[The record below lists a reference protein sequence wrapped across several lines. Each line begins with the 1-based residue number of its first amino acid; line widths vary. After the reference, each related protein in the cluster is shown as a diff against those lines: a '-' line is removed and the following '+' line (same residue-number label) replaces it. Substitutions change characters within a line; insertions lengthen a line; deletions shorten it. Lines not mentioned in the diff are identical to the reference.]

1 MKDYKKY
8 PVLISLHKA
17 GSTWVNS
24 FIHKLYRKIGVTLP
38 PNNNYTE
45 IFGDLHD
52 PSKAFNP
59 LNYNERIK
67 LLEKLRLFG
76 LEVNAKHHVPEI
88 KSIWPWF
95 KEFYKNHDVLVLK
108 RRNLEGHFISQL
120 FNDCLTKQM
129 PYQLRQTR
137 YEVANNYGIVAEDIM
152 KANILEYKVEFKFD
166 KKLFNNFCNHIR
178 FLEDVVIPDMK
189 PQVIYKEDINHEWLE
204 ERFRVSIDSVKVAPF
219 KTLKYINYFSLKE
232 QATIKSAID
241 DILEK
246 EFKYYGYK

>member
-1 MKDYKKY
+1 M
-8 PVLISLHKA
+8 
-17 GSTWVNS
+17 
-24 FIHKLYRKIGVTLP
+24 
-38 PNNNYTE
+38 
-45 IFGDLHD
+45 
-52 PSKAFNP
+52 
-59 LNYNERIK
+59 
-67 LLEKLRLFG
+67 FG
-76 LEVNAKHHVPEI
+76 LEGNAKHHVPEI

-178 FLEDVVIPDMK
+178 FLEDKVISEIK
-189 PQVIYKEDINHEWLE
+189 PQVIYKEDIKAGLSNAPSA
-204 ERFRVSIDSVKVAPF
+204 FIDLLNGRNFGKLLVKVSDKLLN
-219 KTLKYINYFSLKE
+219 KTL
-232 QATIKSAID
+232 A
-241 DILEK
+241 
-246 EFKYYGYK
+246 

>member
-1 MKDYKKY
+1 
-8 PVLISLHKA
+8 
-17 GSTWVNS
+17 
-24 FIHKLYRKIGVTLP
+24 
-38 PNNNYTE
+38 
-45 IFGDLHD
+45 
-52 PSKAFNP
+52 
-59 LNYNERIK
+59 
-67 LLEKLRLFG
+67 
-76 LEVNAKHHVPEI
+76 
-88 KSIWPWF
+88 
-95 KEFYKNHDVLVLK
+95 
-108 RRNLEGHFISQL
+108 
-120 FNDCLTKQM
+120 M

-152 KANILEYKVEFKFD
+152 KANILEYKVEFKFN

-178 FLEDVVIPDMK
+178 FLEDKVISEIK

-219 KTLKYINYFSLKE
+219 KTLKYINYFSQQE